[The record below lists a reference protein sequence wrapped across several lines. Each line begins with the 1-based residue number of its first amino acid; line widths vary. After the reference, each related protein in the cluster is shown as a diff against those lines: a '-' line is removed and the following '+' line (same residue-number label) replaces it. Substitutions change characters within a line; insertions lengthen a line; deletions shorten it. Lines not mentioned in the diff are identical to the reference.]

1 MGTSRARAARAAH
14 RLEPCEASPSR
25 SPAQAHTRSSAPS
38 ASAPRRRREPRSQ
51 PPQRPRAPFAP
62 PAAFVSR
69 NLLVFSVSRKGPR
82 RRRKKPKLSRERG
95 LPEAVAERAEVA
107 QERSTGERTPERAEG
122 SGRNQTLGELGAED
136 HEDPRKSPSAE
147 DLVSDKSRELGTPA
161 HASLRVFSEAAA
173 AAAAARPLSL
183 RSGRADASSRVLR
196 YLTPGRCQALLPQP
210 GARPAG
216 AASGSRGLA
225 PVVTAAALARP
236 GAGLGAPSPAGRPTP
251 CSPVPSK
258 PLTRGAKEEHSGL
271 IRSPRHEKKKKVRK
285 YWDVPPPG
293 FEHITPMQYK
303 AMQAAGQI
311 PATALLPTMT
321 PDGLAVTPTPVPV
334 VGSQMTRQ
342 ARRLYVGNIPFGI
355 TEEAMMDFFNAQM
368 RLGGLTQAPGNPV
381 LAVQIN
387 QDKNFAFLEF
397 RSVDETTQAMAFDGI
412 IFQGQSLKIRRPHD
426 YQPLPGMSE
435 NPSVYVPGVV
445 STVVPDSAHKLFIGG
460 LPNYLNDDQV
470 KELLTSF
477 GPLKA
482 FNLVKDS
489 ATGLSKG
496 YAFCEYVD
504 INVTDQAIAGLN
516 GMQLGDKKLL
526 VQRASVGAKN
536 ATLSTINQ
544 TPVTLQVPGLMSSQ
558 VQMGGH
564 PTEVLC
570 LMNMV
575 LPEELLDDEEYEEIV
590 EDVRDECSKYG
601 LVKSIEIPRPV
612 DGVEVPGC
620 GKVRGAPRCACGPRA
635 WPWRQVPAGAV
646 PSPSQAATPASSLDG
661 RVLAAC
667 PTAPTSCVGCPR
679 HTPAALLATT
689 LSPAPGTLAW
699 YLVPLQLPALE
710 RRQAAVGSGRQSWLC
725 CRADGG

>member
-1 MGTSRARAARAAH
+1 MSDFDEFERQLSENKQAEKDKENRHH
-14 RLEPCEASPSR
+14 RRSPSR
-25 SPAQAHTRSSAPS
+25 SR
-38 ASAPRRRREPRSQ
+38 
-51 PPQRPRAPFAP
+51 
-62 PAAFVSR
+62 
-69 NLLVFSVSRKGPR
+69 
-82 RRRKKPKLSRERG
+82 SRERKRRSRDKDRRSRDRRG
-95 LPEAVAERAEVA
+95 DSKERRPR
-107 QERSTGERTPERAEG
+107 RS
-122 SGRNQTLGELGAED
+122 
-136 HEDPRKSPSAE
+136 SPSQQQPQEIA
-147 DLVSDKSRELGTPA
+147 VS
-161 HASLRVFSEAAA
+161 
-173 AAAAARPLSL
+173 
-183 RSGRADASSRVLR
+183 
-196 YLTPGRCQALLPQP
+196 
-210 GARPAG
+210 
-216 AASGSRGLA
+216 
-225 PVVTAAALARP
+225 
-236 GAGLGAPSPAGRPTP
+236 
-251 CSPVPSK
+251 
-258 PLTRGAKEEHSGL
+258 
-271 IRSPRHEKKKKVRK
+271 RSPHREIKKKNKVKK

-293 FEHITPMQYK
+293 FEHISVMQYK

-355 TEEAMMDFFNAQM
+355 TEESMMDFFNAQM

-504 INVTDQAIAGLN
+504 VNLNDQVTMENQAIAGLN

-526 VQRASVGAKN
+526 VQRASVGSKN
-536 ATLSTINQ
+536 ATLTSINQ
-544 TPVTLQVPGLMSSQ
+544 TPVTLQVPGLMNSSMT
-558 VQMGGH
+558 QMAGL

-575 LPEELLDDEEYEEIV
+575 AVEELVDEEEYEEIV

-601 LVKSIEIPRPV
+601 QVKSIEIPRPV
-612 DGVEVPGC
+612 DGLEVPGT
-620 GKVRGAPRCACGPRA
+620 GKIFVEFMS
-635 WPWRQVPAGAV
+635 VFD
-646 PSPSQAATPASSLDG
+646 SQKAMQGLTG
-661 RVLAAC
+661 RKFANRVVVTKYCDPDAY
-667 PTAPTSCVGCPR
+667 
-679 HTPAALLATT
+679 H
-689 LSPAPGTLAW
+689 
-699 YLVPLQLPALE
+699 
-710 RRQAAVGSGRQSWLC
+710 RRDFW
-725 CRADGG
+725 

>member
-1 MGTSRARAARAAH
+1 MSDFDEFERQLTENKQADRDKENKHHKRS
-14 RLEPCEASPSR
+14 SSR
-25 SPAQAHTRSSAPS
+25 SR
-38 ASAPRRRREPRSQ
+38 
-51 PPQRPRAPFAP
+51 
-62 PAAFVSR
+62 
-69 NLLVFSVSRKGPR
+69 
-82 RRRKKPKLSRERG
+82 SRERD
-95 LPEAVAERAEVA
+95 RKR
-107 QERSTGERTPERAEG
+107 RSRDRD
-122 SGRNQTLGELGAED
+122 SRD
-136 HEDPRKSPSAE
+136 HHGDSKDRRHRRSWSPH
-147 DLVSDKSRELGTPA
+147 R
-161 HASLRVFSEAAA
+161 
-173 AAAAARPLSL
+173 
-183 RSGRADASSRVLR
+183 
-196 YLTPGRCQALLPQP
+196 
-210 GARPAG
+210 
-216 AASGSRGLA
+216 
-225 PVVTAAALARP
+225 
-236 GAGLGAPSPAGRPTP
+236 
-251 CSPVPSK
+251 
-258 PLTRGAKEEHSGL
+258 
-271 IRSPRHEKKKKVRK
+271 EKKKTKLKK
-285 YWDVPPPG
+285 YWDVPPIG

-321 PDGLAVTPTPVPV
+321 PESLAVAVTPTPVPV

-355 TEEAMMDFFNAQM
+355 TEESMMDFFNAQM
-368 RLGGLTQAPGNPV
+368 RLGGLTQAPGNPI

-504 INVTDQAIAGLN
+504 VNISDQAIAGLN

-526 VQRASVGAKN
+526 VQRASVGSKN
-536 ATLSTINQ
+536 TTLTG
-544 TPVTLQVPGLMSSQ
+544 TTLAPVTLQVPGLMNSSMN
-558 VQMGGH
+558 QMGGI

-575 LPEELLDDEEYEEIV
+575 SPEELLDDEEYEEIV

-601 LVKSIEIPRPV
+601 QVKSIEIPRPV
-612 DGVEVPGC
+612 DGLEVPGT
-620 GKVRGAPRCACGPRA
+620 GKIFVEFMS
-635 WPWRQVPAGAV
+635 VFD
-646 PSPSQAATPASSLDG
+646 SQKAMQGLTG
-661 RVLAAC
+661 RKFANRVVVTKYCDPDAY
-667 PTAPTSCVGCPR
+667 
-679 HTPAALLATT
+679 H
-689 LSPAPGTLAW
+689 
-699 YLVPLQLPALE
+699 
-710 RRQAAVGSGRQSWLC
+710 RRDFW
-725 CRADGG
+725 